1 MPDLPNPVAVLGA
14 GLGDSLASVAA
25 SAFDQAM
32 KSLWDFSLSLLN
44 GVLGVLDHLTVPDL
58 HPGTGPLSAVLPS
71 TIWVGGVLLVVLSL
85 LQVGRAAMTGG
96 AGLAHLFKG
105 IAQYVV
111 ISAAALGIL
120 ATLVTAADA
129 AARGILATGL
139 NTTSW
144 AGVSTANT
152 PWQNAVHGVSGAG
165 LGLIALL
172 GVLPAAIGLMAAAL
186 VREASILVI
195 AATIPILA
203 AGLVAEATAR
213 WFWTGLRWMLALIM
227 LTPAV
232 AIVLSIGFR
241 LAASTGTGAAAASS
255 DTGQEAVT
263 AFVGAAVLLI
273 SVFCPLALFKLFAF
287 IDPGTPS
294 GHALRTS
301 LSDIGARAQTAP
313 AQASA
318 ATPGPAGTARAGSGP
333 TAAVTAQESATSD
346 AVDSRWAGALSRL
359 SAPHRVMAA
368 GTTAALTAAAPV
380 LEAAGVGAGAN
391 PGQPPPYGRTR
402 TGNPAGRRP
411 YSPGPSPDAGP
422 DPSPNAGS
430 DSGSGSS
437 DGPGTDPAVSA
448 ALGPPPPPSAPQPP
462 DPPRPPDPP
471 PPSDPPAPP
480 ERPGPAGGGGT
491 PRPAA
496 PGGGGEA
503 GGSAAP
509 AVAQTTELAQVAE
522 IGVVP

>member
-1 MPDLPNPVAVLGA
+1 
-14 GLGDSLASVAA
+14 
-25 SAFDQAM
+25 
-32 KSLWDFSLSLLN
+32 
-44 GVLGVLDHLTVPDL
+44 
-58 HPGTGPLSAVLPS
+58 
-71 TIWVGGVLLVVLSL
+71 VLLVVLSL

-213 WFWTGLRWMLALIM
+213 WFWTGLRWMLALIT

-241 LAASTGTGAAAASS
+241 IAASTGTGAAAASS
-255 DTGQEAVT
+255 ETGQEAVT

-313 AQASA
+313 AQGSP
-318 ATPGPAGTARAGSGP
+318 ATPGAGGTAPTGSGP

-380 LEAAGVGAGAN
+380 LEAARVGAGAN
-391 PGQPPPYGRTR
+391 PGQPPPYGRTQP
-402 TGNPAGRRP
+402 GNPAGRPP
-411 YSPGPSPDAGP
+411 YSPGPSPNHN
-422 DPSPNAGS
+422 PNAGS
-430 DSGSGSS
+430 GSNPDADSGSGSGS
-437 DGPGTDPAVSA
+437 GSSGGPGTDPAVSA

-462 DPPRPPDPP
+462 DPPGPPDPP
-471 PPSDPPAPP
+471 PPSDP
-480 ERPGPAGGGGT
+480 GPAGGAGT

-496 PGGGGEA
+496 PGGDGAA

-509 AVAQTTELAQVAE
+509 AVADTSELVQVAE